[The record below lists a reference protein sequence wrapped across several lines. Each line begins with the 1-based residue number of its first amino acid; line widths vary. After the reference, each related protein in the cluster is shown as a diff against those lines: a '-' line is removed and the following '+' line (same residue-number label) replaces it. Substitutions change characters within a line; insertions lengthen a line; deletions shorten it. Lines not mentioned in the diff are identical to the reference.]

1 MRGNNTNYLFGDV
14 KLRVNMEWKALYLE
28 LIHRIC
34 LENSDMDTYCTRI
47 NFVIDAC
54 YVVSLSEEYFTSCP
68 IGCFLKTQILID

>member
-1 MRGNNTNYLFGDV
+1 
-14 KLRVNMEWKALYLE
+14 MEWKALYLE

-68 IGCFLKTQILID
+68 IGCFLKTQILIDWFEQSVLID